1 MLGGPRIRSSTV
13 RPLRESDAVRWLFR
27 EQDAQR
33 AIEDDARLQ
42 TETRYKAR
50 AKTSLDVERD
60 AKRAD
65 YEQSRVDSVR
75 TIGLFRA
82 RSATR

>member
-1 MLGGPRIRSSTV
+1 MLGGPRIRSSCVT
-13 RPLRESDAVRWLFR
+13 PLRESASVSWLFR
-27 EQDAQR
+27 EQDATHAAHAER
-33 AIEDDARLQ
+33 ALQ

-50 AKTSLDVERD
+50 AVTFAQVERD